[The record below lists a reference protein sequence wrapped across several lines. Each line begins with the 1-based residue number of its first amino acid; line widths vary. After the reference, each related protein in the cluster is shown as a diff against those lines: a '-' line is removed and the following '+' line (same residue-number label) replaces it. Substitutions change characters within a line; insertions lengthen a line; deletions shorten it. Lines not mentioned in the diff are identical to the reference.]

1 MSFIVVIR
9 ASREERCNASYIAA
23 RLNYT
28 HPGYRSIPQM
38 VARSGLEALQ
48 DRIVSCN
55 RLRFDAT
62 AGDVEQAKPLREI
75 RFASKTGDRKS

>member
-1 MSFIVVIR
+1 MSFIAVIR
-9 ASREERCNASYIAA
+9 ASRKERCIASYIAA

-28 HPGYRSIPQM
+28 HPGYGSIPQM

-48 DRIVSCN
+48 DRNVSCN
-55 RLRFDAT
+55 KLRFDAT
-62 AGDVEQAKPLREI
+62 DGDVKQTKHLREI